1 MKTETFIFKD
11 AEGVQLF
18 TYKWSPDEGVKAKAV
33 VEIAH
38 GMAEHAQR
46 YARLAK
52 ALTKEG
58 YIVYAPDLRGHGR
71 TAGLLEKVGYW
82 GRNGFHKTVIDLKQL
97 YLIISKENVGLP
109 VFMLG
114 HSMGTFLTQ
123 AYISHHGNSLK
134 GTILSGVAGKQP
146 MLTAGIMI
154 AWLQKLLQ
162 GPKVRSKL
170 LHHLSFGSFNQQ
182 FKPNRTKFDWL
193 SRDEAEVDKYVDDPY
208 CGGVFTTQFFY
219 DLLRGLIFIHQ
230 PRVMKKIPKQL
241 PIYIFGG
248 GNDPVGRKG
257 KGLLEL
263 VNMFKKLGIKD
274 LQYKIYPDARHETL
288 NEINRDEVTQ
298 DLINWLNSHL

>member
-18 TYKWSPDEGVKAKAV
+18 TYKWSPDEGVQAKAV

-71 TAGLLEKVGYW
+71 TAGLLDKVGYW

-123 AYISHHGNSLK
+123 AYISHHGNGLK

-146 MLTAGIMI
+146 MLTAGVMI

-170 LHHLSFGSFNQQ
+170 LNHLSFGSFNQQ

-208 CGGVFTTQFFY
+208 CGGVFTVQFFY

-230 PRVMKKIPKQL
+230 PKTLKKIPKEL

-248 GNDPVGRKG
+248 SNDPVGRKG

-263 VNMFKKLGIKD
+263 VNKYKKLGIKD

-288 NEINRDEVTQ
+288 NELNRDEVTQ